1 MSARTQDRPPDR
13 RLAAQDQKR
22 RAAEALLSAL
32 PMPQG
37 EAGWA
42 REVRARA
49 RARLLDAGAPAR
61 RDEYWKYTDPAP
73 LTAPLRS
80 ATAEDEGAAAGSS
93 LDAVDAATA
102 RFVNGRL
109 RKDLSDLSA
118 GAGVA
123 IATLDETL
131 AQDISIARELF
142 GALETAGQQKVA
154 RPLAI
159 LNTAAATEGLVIQAT
174 GREARPVH
182 IRYDRIGEG
191 ASMVRHLVRL
201 EKGAELTLVESGSAT
216 NTVLEVSIAEGATL
230 NHVRTQTGERAPHAT
245 HLFARLEGECQLK
258 TFTLTADGELTRN
271 EVYAELVGDGG
282 SGHIAGAVLARGA
295 SHVDNTVFVTHT
307 GRGCES
313 RQVFKNVLA
322 DKARGIFQG
331 KIYVRDTAQKTDGYQ
346 ISQAVLLTDGAEF
359 SAKPELEI
367 YADDVACSHGSTTGA
382 LDRTAMFYLRSRGV
396 PQAEAEAMLI
406 AAFADEAIMEIA
418 DEGLADLMRDE
429 VARWMAARR

>member
-1 MSARTQDRPPDR
+1 MSALTQDR
-13 RLAAQDQKR
+13 RLAVQDQKR
-22 RAAEALLSAL
+22 QAAEALLSAL
-32 PMPQG
+32 PLPQG

-49 RARLLDAGAPAR
+49 RARLLEAGAPVR

-73 LTAPLRS
+73 LTAPLRV
-80 ATAEDEGAAAGSS
+80 AAAEDDGAEADSPFGALEG
-93 LDAVDAATA
+93 ATA
-102 RFVNGRL
+102 RFVNGRF

-118 GAGVA
+118 GKGAA
-123 IATLDETL
+123 IATLAETL

-154 RPLAI
+154 RPLAM
-159 LNTAAATEGLVIQAT
+159 LNTATATEGLVIQAT
-174 GREARPVH
+174 GREARPIHV
-182 IRYDRIGEG
+182 RYDRMGEG
-191 ASMVRHLVRL
+191 ASMVRHLIRV

-216 NTVLEVSIAEGATL
+216 NTVVEVSIADGATL
-230 NHVRTQTGERAPHAT
+230 NHVRTQTSPRAPHAT
-245 HLFARLEGECQLK
+245 HLFARLGEDSQLK

-271 EVYAELVGDGG
+271 EVVVELVGDGG
-282 SGHIAGAVLARGA
+282 SGHVAGAVLARDS

-307 GRGCES
+307 GQGCES

-331 KIYVRDTAQKTDGYQ
+331 KIYVREGAQKTDGYQ

-406 AAFADEAIMEIA
+406 AAFADEAITEIA
-418 DEGLADLMRDE
+418 DERLADLMREE

>member
-1 MSARTQDRPPDR
+1 MNVPTNTRPNTRVNP
-13 RLAAQDQKR
+13 LQDQKR
-22 RAAEALLSAL
+22 KAAEALLSAL
-32 PMPQG
+32 PLPQG

-49 RARLLDAGAPAR
+49 RARLLETGAPVR

-73 LTAPLRS
+73 LTAPLRV
-80 ATAEDEGAAAGSS
+80 ATAEDEADGAAPAVE
-93 LDAVDAATA
+93 AVDAAMA

-109 RKDLSDLSA
+109 RRDLSDLSP
-118 GAGVA
+118 GPGVA
-123 IATLDETL
+123 IATLAETL
-131 AQDISIARELF
+131 AQDISIAREVF
-142 GALETAGQQKVA
+142 GRLETAGQERVA

-159 LNTAAATEGLVIQAT
+159 LNTATATEGLVIQAT
-174 GREARPVH
+174 GRSARPIH

-191 ASMVRHLVRL
+191 ASMVRHLVRV

-216 NTVLEVSIAEGATL
+216 NTVLEIQVADGATL
-230 NHVRTQTGERAPHAT
+230 HHVRTQTGPRAPHAT
-245 HLFARLEGECQLK
+245 HLFARLGQESRLK

-271 EVYAELVGDGG
+271 EVVVELLGDGG
-282 SGHIAGAVLARGA
+282 SGHVAGAVLARDG

-307 GRGCES
+307 GQGCES

-322 DKARGIFQG
+322 DRARGIFQG
-331 KIYVRDTAQKTDGYQ
+331 KIFVRDGAQKTDGYQ
-346 ISQAVLLTDGAEF
+346 ISQAVLLTEGAEF
-359 SAKPELEI
+359 LAKPELEI

-396 PQAEAEAMLI
+396 PEAEAEAMLI
-406 AAFADEAIMEIA
+406 AAFADEAIAEIA
-418 DEGLADLMRDE
+418 DEGMADLMREE

>member
-1 MSARTQDRPPDR
+1 MAALTHDR
-13 RLAAQDQKR
+13 RLAVQDGKR
-22 RAAEALLSAL
+22 RAAEAMLSAL

-73 LTAPLRS
+73 LTAPLRIAS
-80 ATAEDEGAAAGSS
+80 AEEGQDGASPF
-93 LDAVDAATA
+93 DAVDAATA

-109 RKDLSDLSA
+109 RHDLSDLSA
-118 GAGVA
+118 GPGCAV
-123 IATLDETL
+123 ATLSETL
-131 AQDISIARELF
+131 AQDISIARELY
-142 GALETAGQQKVA
+142 AVLETAGQEKVA
-154 RPLAI
+154 RPLAM

-174 GREARPVH
+174 ARVARPLH
-182 IRYDRIGEG
+182 IRYDRVGDG
-191 ASMVRHLVRL
+191 ASMVRHLVRV
-201 EKGAELTLVESGSAT
+201 ENGAELTLFESGSAS
-216 NTVLEVSIAEGATL
+216 NTVLEVEVGDGATL
-230 NHVRTQTGERAPHAT
+230 HHIRTQTAPRAPHAT
-245 HLFARLEGECQLK
+245 HLFARLGAESQLK
-258 TFTLTADGELTRN
+258 TFTMTADGELTRN
-271 EVYAELVGDGG
+271 EVVLDLAGDGG
-282 SGHIAGAVLARGA
+282 SGHIAGAVLAGDSA
-295 SHVDNTVFVTHT
+295 HVDNTVFVTHA
-307 GRGCES
+307 GQGCES

-331 KIYVRDTAQKTDGYQ
+331 KIFVRESAQKTDGYQ

-382 LDRTAMFYLRSRGV
+382 LDRNLMFYLRSRGV
-396 PQAEAEAMLI
+396 SRGEAEAMLI
-406 AAFADEAIMEIA
+406 AAFADEAITEIA
-418 DEGLADLMRDE
+418 DEGLADLMREE

>member
-1 MSARTQDRPPDR
+1 MSALTQDR
-13 RLAAQDQKR
+13 RLAVQDQKR
-22 RAAEALLSAL
+22 KAAEALLSAL

-73 LTAPLRS
+73 LTAPLRI
-80 ATAEDEGAAAGSS
+80 ATAEDATAQSASPF
-93 LDAVDAATA
+93 DAVDAAVA
-102 RFVNGRL
+102 RFVNGRF
-109 RKDLSDLSA
+109 RKDLSDFPGGGGIA
-118 GAGVA
+118 VA
-123 IATLDETL
+123 SLPETL
-131 AQDISIARELF
+131 AQDITIARELF
-142 GALETAGQQKVA
+142 GVLETAGQQKVT
-154 RPLAI
+154 RPLGI
-159 LNTAAATEGLVIQAT
+159 LNTAASSEGIVAQVT
-174 GREARPVH
+174 GRVARPIH
-182 IRYDRIGEG
+182 LRYDQIGEG
-191 ASMVRHLVRL
+191 ASIVRHLIRL
-201 EKGAELTLVESGSAT
+201 EKDAELTLLESGTAT
-216 NTVLEVSIAEGATL
+216 NTVIEVEIADGATL
-230 NHVRTQTGERAPHAT
+230 HHIRTQTGERPPHAT
-245 HLFARLEGECQLK
+245 HMFVRLGERSQLK

-271 EVYAELVGDGG
+271 EVYVELAGGGG
-282 SGHIAGAVLARGA
+282 SGHVAGAVLGRVS
-295 SHVDNTVFVTHT
+295 SHIDNTVFVTH
-307 GRGCES
+307 GGEGCES

-331 KIYVRDTAQKTDGYQ
+331 KIFVREGAQKTDGYQ

-382 LDRTAMFYLRSRGV
+382 LDRDAMFYLRSRGV

-418 DEGLADLMRDE
+418 DEGLAGLMREE
-429 VARWMAARR
+429 VARWMAARG

>member
-1 MSARTQDRPPDR
+1 MNAPANSRVNP
-13 RLAAQDQKR
+13 LQDQKR
-22 RAAEALLSAL
+22 KAAEALLSAL
-32 PMPQG
+32 PLPQG

-49 RARLLDAGAPAR
+49 RARLLEAGAPVR

-73 LTAPLRS
+73 LTAPLRV
-80 ATAEDEGAAAGSS
+80 ATAEGEGAEVADPFAAI
-93 LDAVDAATA
+93 DAASA
-102 RFVNGRL
+102 RFVNGRF

-118 GAGVA
+118 GSGVA
-123 IATLDETL
+123 VATLAETL
-131 AQDISIARELF
+131 AQDISIARELY
-142 GALETAGQQKVA
+142 GRLETAGQEKVA

-174 GREARPVH
+174 GREARPIH

-216 NTVLEVSIAEGATL
+216 NTVLEVSIADGAVL
-230 NHVRTQTGERAPHAT
+230 HHVRTQTSPREPHAT
-245 HLFARLEGECQLK
+245 HLFARLGEESQLK
-258 TFTLTADGELTRN
+258 TFTLTADGALTRN
-271 EVYAELVGDGG
+271 EVVVELAGDGG
-282 SGHIAGAVLARGA
+282 SGHVAGAVLARDKA
-295 SHVDNTVFVTHT
+295 HVDNTVFVTHA
-307 GRGCES
+307 GQSCES

-331 KIYVRDTAQKTDGYQ
+331 KIFVRQSAQKTDGYQ

-396 PQAEAEAMLI
+396 PEAEAEAMLI

-418 DEGLADLMRDE
+418 DERMVSLMREE